1 MDMHRIIAALLLVV
15 ASTAA
20 ASAQVVLPSVWQS
33 RTGAILKVLYPAP
46 VAGGFSG
53 VFLSNPSAPC
63 PIVPYNMAGRVRGPW
78 IAFQTSRTWTQDCSV
93 TAVWHGRFVTPTTF
107 VARWTATSVG
117 PNGRLIR
124 THGREVF
131 NRI

>member
-53 VFLSNPSAPC
+53 GFLSNPSAPC
-63 PIVPYNMAGRVRGPW
+63 PIVPYNMAGRARGPP
-78 IAFQTSRTWTQDCSV
+78 IALHTPRTWTQDCRV
-93 TAVWHGRFVTPTTF
+93 TPLWHGRLVTP
-107 VARWTATSVG
+107 
-117 PNGRLIR
+117 
-124 THGREVF
+124 
-131 NRI
+131 